1 MFHQRAST
9 FSPDLRAIEGRLR
22 ALESEVERVG
32 RKAGRRASAGLS
44 AAGEQLG
51 DAVAAAVN
59 DLVER
64 LRSGRRIAGD
74 EALRLGSD
82 AARLGAKVG
91 NDALQRVTEEI
102 EYRPLTM
109 LAVAIGIGILIG
121 MAGSK
126 SRH

>member
-1 MFHQRAST
+1 
-9 FSPDLRAIEGRLR
+9 
-22 ALESEVERVG
+22 VG

-64 LRSGRRIAGD
+64 LRSGRQIAGD

-82 AARLGAKVG
+82 AARFGAKAG
-91 NDALQRVTEEI
+91 NDALKRVTEEI